1 MGIVL
6 ADYPDRPDESDHR
19 PRPCRRQARV
29 RGDDAD
35 EEDRR
40 RRDRGGGARLGRVI
54 GHEHPQHG
62 ALPWFWVSNLVVLP
76 LGFYL
81 GARLGGPRSR
91 LQRHH
96 DHSASGGQ
104 TRSVINSRF
113 IGPRQWHLRALHQFS
128 GFSTKPRPRGFTLIS
143 LASRSTGNTVPKDR
157 CTCRYPWA
165 SVCCTYRSTAVTVVR
180 VRPSSS
186 TRTQ

>member
-1 MGIVL
+1 MGVVL
-6 ADYPDRPDESDHR
+6 ADYPGRPDESDHR

-62 ALPWFWVSNLVVLP
+62 ALPWFWVSNLIVLP

-81 GARLGGPRSR
+81 GARLGGPRTAGEYR
-91 LQRHH
+91 QRTG
-96 DHSASGGQ
+96 S
-104 TRSVINSRF
+104 
-113 IGPRQWHLRALHQFS
+113 
-128 GFSTKPRPRGFTLIS
+128 RPRSEYG
-143 LASRSTGNTVPKDR
+143 
-157 CTCRYPWA
+157 
-165 SVCCTYRSTAVTVVR
+165 TA
-180 VRPSSS
+180 
-186 TRTQ
+186 